1 MINSLPAK
9 SKQADFSSKKLKM
22 SALNQG
28 RNEIRFN
35 NSDGKCLLENWVE
48 EVLHSTQF
56 NGAGP
61 TLINNCTRFKPSV
74 DTLITV
80 FYLVKTTLH
89 MLERTYVA
97 Y

>member
-1 MINSLPAK
+1 MINSLPAQR
-9 SKQADFSSKKLKM
+9 KQADFSSKKLKM

-56 NGAGP
+56 NVAGP
-61 TLINNCTRFKPSV
+61 CMHK
-74 DTLITV
+74 
-80 FYLVKTTLH
+80 TLH
-89 MLERTYVA
+89 PFNLPLSRHSDISVFLLR
-97 Y
+97 